1 MKYII
6 LFGFLTGLIAQN
18 YDWGERKNGRGR
30 GKGKMENMIIWRL
43 TEDLDLT
50 IDQSEK
56 FFPRFREHRKNLEA
70 LGKQEREIVGTI
82 DGKKISKNDVKEM
95 IEDISKLRQKRIQLE
110 SKFVLS
116 LDDILEPDQMIRLGI
131 FKQKMMT
138 EMRNEIRDGKEKKQ
152 KNKKDRNRRR
162 RGH

>member
-56 FFPRFREHRKNLEA
+56 FFPRFREHRKNLEE

-95 IEDISKLRQKRIQLE
+95 IEDISKLRQKRIELE

>member
-82 DGKKISKNDVKEM
+82 DGKKISKNDVKEI
-95 IEDISKLRQKRIQLE
+95 IEDISKLRQKRIELE

-162 RGH
+162 RGY

>member
-1 MKYII
+1 
-6 LFGFLTGLIAQN
+6 
-18 YDWGERKNGRGR
+18 
-30 GKGKMENMIIWRL
+30 MIIWRL

-95 IEDISKLRQKRIQLE
+95 IEDISKLRQKRIELE

>member
-1 MKYII
+1 MIGVK
-6 LFGFLTGLIAQN
+6 
-18 YDWGERKNGRGR
+18 EKNGRGR

-95 IEDISKLRQKRIQLE
+95 IEDISKLRQKRIELE

>member
-95 IEDISKLRQKRIQLE
+95 IEDISKLRQKRIELE

>member
-82 DGKKISKNDVKEM
+82 DGKKISKNDVKEI
-95 IEDISKLRQKRIQLE
+95 IEDISKLRQKRIELE

>member
-6 LFGFLTGLIAQN
+6 LFGFLNGLLAQN

-95 IEDISKLRQKRIQLE
+95 IEDISKLRQKRIELE

>member
-56 FFPRFREHRKNLEA
+56 FFPRFREHRKNLEE